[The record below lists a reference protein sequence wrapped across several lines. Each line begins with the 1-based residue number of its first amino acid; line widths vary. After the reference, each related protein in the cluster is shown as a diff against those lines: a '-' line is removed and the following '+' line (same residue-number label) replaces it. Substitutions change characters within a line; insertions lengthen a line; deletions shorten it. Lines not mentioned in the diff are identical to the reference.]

1 MTPSGTS
8 NRALA
13 FGGDWTKMKLDI
25 IERYL
30 DAYTTALKNKP
41 FRLVYID
48 AFAGTGQVEIATD
61 DEEGRAVLRGSAERA
76 IAIRNRSFDRMFLIE
91 KDPERCSELRV
102 LRERHPDRD
111 IRIVNEDANSALQ
124 RLTRSWRGRRGV
136 LFLDPFAT
144 ELEWATIKSVCGTK
158 ALDTWIL
165 FPVGAIRRMLPR
177 WKKPEEVDEQWA
189 RRLYRIYGD
198 DSWRD
203 LYQPS
208 EQLSLFGPPQERS
221 NPGVDGL
228 LRIYKD
234 RLRGLFGD
242 RFLDESATLRNSR
255 GFPLFELMFAVG
267 NPNPRAIGTATPIAR
282 HLLKDI
288 Q

>member
-1 MTPSGTS
+1 MLRTPGPS
-8 NRALA
+8 RAA
-13 FGGDWTKMKLDI
+13 P
-25 IERYL
+25 R
-30 DAYTTALKNKP
+30 P
-41 FRLVYID
+41 
-48 AFAGTGQVEIATD
+48 
-61 DEEGRAVLRGSAERA
+61 
-76 IAIRNRSFDRMFLIE
+76 
-91 KDPERCSELRV
+91 
-102 LRERHPDRD
+102 RHPNCERG
-111 IRIVNEDANSALQ
+111 RQFSPQ

-177 WKKPEEVDEQWA
+177 WKKPEEVNEQWA

-242 RFLDESATLRNSR
+242 RFLDAQELKGISVVRVDVRSRQSKPASNRYRNSDR
-255 GFPLFELMFAVG
+255 AAPLEGHPVMASSSRIEWTQTTW
-267 NPNPRAIGTATPIAR
+267 NPVTGCTKISQGCK
-282 HLLKDI
+282 HC
-288 Q
+288 